1 MWENSELK
9 QNAKNVLS
17 RFGYW
22 LPFLATI
29 IVGFLATDPA
39 NIISILTQDLEYT
52 SIMENEKY
60 SSFLM
65 TAIPFILIF
74 SIIWNTFIGYPLMV
88 GMDRF
93 FMENRLFGSK
103 IERLFWVFKSGGY
116 LNIVKTMFLLNLKVL
131 LWSFL
136 LIIPGII
143 KSYEYFMVPYIL
155 AENPKI
161 SSKRAFELSK
171 EMTRDEKFDIFFLG
185 LSFIGWIILGSIT
198 CGIGLLFLEPY
209 VQATYAEL
217 YQVMREKAHS
227 QNFSDFNELPGFLP
241 EQQ

>member
-1 MWENSELK
+1 MWKNSELK
-9 QNAKNVLS
+9 QNAKDVLS

-22 LPFLATI
+22 LPFLVCF
-29 IVGFLATDPA
+29 VGGMLSASLDSVFSVLSETPGYEELYESEY
-39 NIISILTQDLEYT
+39 SI
-52 SIMENEKY
+52 
-60 SSFLM
+60 
-65 TAIPFILIF
+65 IF
-74 SIIWNTFIGYPLMV
+74 SMLPFFVLILSVLFTIFIGNPIKV
-88 GMDRF
+88 GMNRF
-93 FMENRLFGSK
+93 FMENRIFGSK
-103 IERLFWVFKSGGY
+103 IERLFWSFISGRY

-171 EMTRDEKFDIFFLG
+171 EMTRDEKFDIFFLE
-185 LSFIGWIILGSIT
+185 LSFTGWIILGSIT
-198 CGIGLLFLEPY
+198 CGIGLLFMEPY
-209 VQATYAEL
+209 YQATFAEL